1 MTVDVPADVD
11 AVLAQLFDEASDAF
25 ERGDVET
32 GVSAVTS
39 AASVVRNKLP
49 ESALRGRLL
58 HGCERA
64 EAVATAADNDAAVAA
79 EYVASMEQLLA
90 DATGD

>member
-1 MTVDVPADVD
+1 MTADVPPDVD
-11 AVLAQLFDEASDAF
+11 AVLTQLFDEAREAF

-39 AASVVRNKLP
+39 AASVARNKLP
-49 ESALRGRLL
+49 ESRPRARLL

-64 EAVATAADNDAAVAA
+64 EAVTTADDSDAAVAA
-79 EYVASMEQLLA
+79 EYVASMTQLL
-90 DATGD
+90 DEVTRG